1 MNPASSEIQAAHTGA
16 GLVLKS
22 PGRFVLQVFKAFRAN
37 QGFLLAGAV
46 AYYTLLSVIPLF
58 TLLLVVLSH
67 FVEQSLLVTTLARYL
82 AFVMPGETASILEE
96 ISSLIENRGAV
107 GWVLV
112 GVLLFFS
119 SMAFTI
125 LENAMSVIFVHRV
138 VVRRRHFLI
147 SALLPYVFIVFLGI
161 GLLVTTIIAGA
172 LQTIGTDRVEVLGR
186 ALSMDRLAVTVL
198 YLIGLGGE
206 VLMLTSIYLVMP
218 VGRLSVRH
226 ALIGGVTAALLWE
239 LTRRALV
246 WYFETLSLVNV
257 VYGSLATAIVAL
269 LTLEVASI
277 ILLLGAQVIAEYE
290 RLIRK
295 GVFSEPKAMQT

>member
-1 MNPASSEIQAAHTGA
+1 MPAPNGVR
-16 GLVLKS
+16 LVLSS
-22 PGRFVLQVFKAFRAN
+22 PGRFVLQVLKSFRAN

-46 AYYTLLSVIPLF
+46 AYYTLLSIIPLF
-58 TLLLVVLSH
+58 TLLLIVFSH
-67 FVEQSLLVTTLARYL
+67 FFDETLLVTTLSRSL
-82 AFVMPGETASILEE
+82 AFVIPGETASMLEE
-96 ISSLIENRGAV
+96 IKGLIEHREVV
-107 GWVLV
+107 GWVLG
-112 GVLLFFS
+112 GVMLFFS

-147 SALLPYVFIVFLGI
+147 SALLPYLYIVLLGV
-161 GLLVTTIIAGA
+161 GLLVTTVIASA
-172 LQTIGTDRVEVLGR
+172 LQTF
-186 ALSMDRLAVTVL
+186 SMDRIEIFGRGVSVDRLSVAVL

-218 VGRLSVRH
+218 VGRLSVHH

-239 LTRRALV
+239 LTRRVLV
-246 WYFETLSLVNV
+246 WYFGTLSLVNV

-269 LTLEVASI
+269 LTLEVAAM

-290 RLIRK
+290 RLIRN
-295 GVFSEPKAMQT
+295 GEFSEPKAMQT

>member
-1 MNPASSEIQAAHTGA
+1 MQSTHNGPTLI
-16 GLVLKS
+16 LKR
-22 PGRFVLQVFKAFRAN
+22 PGRFVLQVLQAFRAN

-46 AYYTLLSVIPLF
+46 AYYTLLSVVPLF
-58 TLLLVVLSH
+58 TLLLIFLSH
-67 FVEQSLLVTTLARYL
+67 FFEQTLLMATLARYL
-82 AFVMPGETASILEE
+82 SFVMPGETASMLEE
-96 ISSLIENRGAV
+96 ISELVKHREVV

-112 GVLLFFS
+112 AVLLFFS

-147 SALLPYVFIVFLGI
+147 SALLPYLYIVLLGI
-161 GLLVTTIIAGA
+161 GLLATTLIAGA
-172 LQTIGTDRVEVLGR
+172 LQTIEVDRIGFLGR
-186 ALSMDRLAVTVL
+186 EISVDRISVAVL
-198 YLIGLGGE
+198 YLIGLLGE
-206 VLMLTSIYLVMP
+206 VFMLTAIYLVMP

-246 WYFETLSLVNV
+246 WYFGTLSLVNV

-269 LTLEVASI
+269 LTLEVAAM

-290 RLIRK
+290 RLLRK
-295 GVFSEPKAMQT
+295 GDFSDPKAMWT